1 MGQLMAHRGVSQ
13 VCFKGLPCRR
23 RPRADRCFAQLR
35 SEPKPGSVREH
46 SAHKAVL
53 GEVRDTSAP
62 HQTERAAPVLDEV
75 RSVFARGVWL
85 ACPFVIASYLQL
97 ISLKS

>member
-1 MGQLMAHRGVSQ
+1 MGQLMAHRAMTQ
-13 VCFKGLPCRR
+13 VWFNSLPCRS
-23 RPRADRCFAQLR
+23 RPRAERCFAQLR

-46 SAHKAVL
+46 SARKEVL
-53 GEVRDTSAP
+53 EEVRDTSAP

-75 RSVFARGVWL
+75 RSLFAHGAWL